1 MLSAI
6 GYTAAGQVLSE
17 TAGNGAISTY
27 AYEPE
32 TQRLIGLTVTRPA
45 QASRATVVQD
55 LGYAYDPVG
64 NVMQVE
70 RCRAD
75 HVRTGATRRS
85 RPRTRMAM
93 MRSTS

>member
-1 MLSAI
+1 MTLGQRTEKPVLSATD
-6 GYTAAGQVLSE
+6 YTAAGQVLVK

-55 LGYAYDPVG
+55 LSYA
-64 NVMQVE
+64 
-70 RCRAD
+70 
-75 HVRTGATRRS
+75 
-85 RPRTRMAM
+85 
-93 MRSTS
+93 